1 MEVNM
6 NRHIIRKYFNRT
18 PLRDYVLITSG
29 VFLYAFAGKNIYGSL
44 GLVTGGLTG
53 VSVILRRLFMIP
65 QWITMIM
72 LNVPLLLWALRE
84 KGCQFLTRTVYA
96 ILMQT
101 LFLAV
106 IPDISIVSDGDLILG
121 ALFGGIL
128 MGAGCGLVLTGMGT
142 GGGTDLMAVLLQK
155 RILRSMSVSQIIR
168 ILDWTVVVCGA
179 GVFGLSSAMYAMI
192 SVYIMTKVSD
202 ALLSGPHMA
211 KAMLIMSNAQ
221 EKVAGRLMKEL
232 DRGVTSIRARG
243 MYLQKETEIVYCVVS
258 GREIA
263 QAKDIVSECD
273 PHAFVIILDAREVL
287 GRGFSEE
294 QLAVNPVQSILGE
307 STV

>member
-243 MYLQKETEIVYCVVS
+243 MYLQKETEILYCVVS

>member
-1 MEVNM
+1 M

-243 MYLQKETEIVYCVVS
+243 MYLQKETGILYCVVS

>member
-211 KAMLIMSNAQ
+211 KAMLIISNAQ

-243 MYLQKETEIVYCVVS
+243 MYLQKETEILYCVVS

>member
-1 MEVNM
+1 
-6 NRHIIRKYFNRT
+6 
-18 PLRDYVLITSG
+18 

-243 MYLQKETEIVYCVVS
+243 MYLQKETEILYCVVS

>member
-1 MEVNM
+1 
-6 NRHIIRKYFNRT
+6 
-18 PLRDYVLITSG
+18 
-29 VFLYAFAGKNIYGSL
+29 
-44 GLVTGGLTG
+44 
-53 VSVILRRLFMIP
+53 
-65 QWITMIM
+65 
-72 LNVPLLLWALRE
+72 
-84 KGCQFLTRTVYA
+84 
-96 ILMQT
+96 
-101 LFLAV
+101 
-106 IPDISIVSDGDLILG
+106 
-121 ALFGGIL
+121 
-128 MGAGCGLVLTGMGT
+128 
-142 GGGTDLMAVLLQK
+142 
-155 RILRSMSVSQIIR
+155 MSVSQIIR

-243 MYLQKETEIVYCVVS
+243 MYLQKETGILYCVVS

>member
-72 LNVPLLLWALRE
+72 LNVQLLLWALRE

-243 MYLQKETEIVYCVVS
+243 MYLQKETEILYCVVS

>member
-29 VFLYAFAGKNIYGSL
+29 VFLYAFAGKKIYGSL

-65 QWITMIM
+65 QWITIIM

-243 MYLQKETEIVYCVVS
+243 MYLQKETGILYCVVS

-294 QLAVNPVQSILGE
+294 QLTVNPVQSILGE

>member
-1 MEVNM
+1 M

-243 MYLQKETEIVYCVVS
+243 MYLQKETEILYCVVS